1 MTTTRDAEQPLDSLV
16 VADGAQDAAPAGQE
30 VASGPL
36 DGGALLDGQLSRRRM
51 IRNAAIAGG
60 VVAAGVGI
68 AACGSSDSGSSGSS
82 GSGSSGGGASG
93 PTVLGNT
100 SDIPVGE
107 GKIFAD
113 QKVVV
118 TQPVAGTFKGFSST
132 CTHLGCTVNKVA
144 NGLIQCPCHGSMY
157 SVTDGSVKGG
167 PAPKPLPAANITVKG
182 SQVVLDA

>member
-1 MTTTRDAEQPLDSLV
+1 MTTAREAEHALDTP
-16 VADGAQDAAPAGQE
+16 VALDPVEGTVAAAAE
-30 VASGPL
+30 SAET
-36 DGGALLDGQLSRRRM
+36 LLDGQFSRRRM
-51 IRNAAIAGG
+51 IRNAAIAGS
-60 VVAAGVGI
+60 VVAAGIGI
-68 AACGSSDSGSSGSS
+68 AACGSSDSGSGSGSDSGS
-82 GSGSSGGGASG
+82 GSGSSGGAASG

-118 TQPVAGTFKGFSST
+118 TQPVAGTFKAFSST

-144 NGLIQCPCHGSMY
+144 DGTIQCPCHGSKF
-157 SVTDGSVKGG
+157 SVADGSVKGG
-167 PAPKPLPAANITVKG
+167 PAPKPLPAAKVTVKG